1 MTRLQ
6 RVVVL
11 ATFLSGFCLP
21 ARAALLTFDPATI
34 TPGAGGAA
42 NPTIAVGN
50 GTITYVLD
58 NQQQP
63 VPPNGVA
70 TAGMDGYEVLNFI
83 YTITAQAN
91 PGTGKV
97 GQMEID
103 WLTQEKFSSAVA
115 TNITVNITGMMNINL
130 SAGQLVG
137 GIAGL
142 VNSNINPT
150 VLFPF
155 PPPPIGQMV
164 ITGPVNNLL
173 IPWNKSGVK
182 MNVAPGANHSLEMI
196 SSFGWNPVNVG
207 DTLTITGN
215 YTITAS
221 AEAVPEPPS
230 LVLTAMA
237 AGVILPG
244 ALRRCR
250 RLTRR

>member
-1 MTRLQ
+1 
-6 RVVVL
+6 V
-11 ATFLSGFCLP
+11 
-21 ARAALLTFDPATI
+21 
-34 TPGAGGAA
+34 A

-63 VPPNGVA
+63 VLPNGVS

-83 YTITAQAN
+83 YTVTAQAN

-230 LVLTAMA
+230 LALTAMA
-237 AGVILPG
+237 AGLILPG